1 VVRRPA
7 PVLKEPRRSGPGP
20 AKLALAL
27 PLFALAYFLIAP
39 HLPALQP
46 GDETVLV
53 AGTVGLLMVAATTL
67 ALLPAHDAVVGP
79 LLIALGGGL
88 LMATLNAAHVGA
100 GANVAEALVA
110 GVTGLLFARFLRPPA
125 YAVTLPLFVALIDA
139 WSVASGPTERLIAGG
154 TAIDDPLS
162 FDLPAWGGGV
172 SAGHLGLSDAVFLA
186 MFAGWAMHHDF
197 RRGAT
202 IAGMLCGLVAAIV
215 LGVLLDR
222 AIPALPLLAAGYLLP
237 NADHVGRLLR
247 HG

>member
-1 VVRRPA
+1 MPFV
-7 PVLKEPRRSGPGP
+7 
-20 AKLALAL
+20 
-27 PLFALAYFLIAP
+27 ALAYFLTAP
-39 HLPALQP
+39 YLPELTA

-67 ALLPAHDAVVGP
+67 SLLPAYDAMVGP
-79 LLIALGGGL
+79 LLIALGAGL
-88 LMATLNAAHVGA
+88 LMGALNAAHVGA

-110 GVTGLLFARFLRPPA
+110 AAAGLLFARSLRAPA
-125 YAVTLPLFVALIDA
+125 YAITLPLFVALIDA

-154 TAIDDPLS
+154 TAHDDPLS

-186 MFAGWAMHHDF
+186 MFASWAMHHDF